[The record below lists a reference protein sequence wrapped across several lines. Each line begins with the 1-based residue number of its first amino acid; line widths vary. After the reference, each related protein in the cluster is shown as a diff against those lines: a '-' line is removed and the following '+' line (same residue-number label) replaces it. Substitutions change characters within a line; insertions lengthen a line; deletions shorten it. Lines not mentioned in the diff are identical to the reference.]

1 MEKVIYVLW
10 GDDDLDRPSLR
21 KHLLDDVAPELLDL
35 GVQGLSMNIDDE
47 EADVVGP
54 VQTPPDEDPHLATIS
69 VWVDAYDRRRA
80 AVERTLHDV
89 GLRTHGYVVSE
100 SIYTEYGDTRWSG
113 PRYWADGER
122 SPGILTVALLRRP
135 AGYDPMSW
143 IRHWHG
149 VQSPE
154 SAAIQP
160 RCRYVRNAVAFPLD
174 DNAPVVHGIVDEAW
188 PSRRHVEDP
197 MLFYCA
203 GSDPARCRANI
214 ERMIKSVT
222 GFVDLDDLRSN
233 TLSEYLLKTPSA
245 AR

>member
-21 KHLLDDVAPELLDL
+21 KHLLDDVAPQLLEL

-47 EADVVGP
+47 DADVAGP
-54 VQTPPDEDPHLATIS
+54 VQQPPHEDPHLATIS
-69 VWVDAYDRRRA
+69 VWVDAYDRRRLP
-80 AVERTLHDV
+80 VERAIHGV

-100 SIYTEYGDTRWSG
+100 SIYTDYGDTRWAG
-113 PRYWADGER
+113 PRDWPDGQR

-135 AGYDPMSW
+135 ADYDPLAW

-154 SAAIQP
+154 SAQIQP
-160 RCRYVRNAVAFPLD
+160 RTRYVRNAVVFPVD

-188 PSRRHVEDP
+188 PSRQHVEDP

-214 ERMIKSVT
+214 ERMIRSVT
-222 GFVDLDDLRSN
+222 GFLDLEELRSN
-233 TLSEYLLKTPSA
+233 TMSEYLLKTPSA
-245 AR
+245 S